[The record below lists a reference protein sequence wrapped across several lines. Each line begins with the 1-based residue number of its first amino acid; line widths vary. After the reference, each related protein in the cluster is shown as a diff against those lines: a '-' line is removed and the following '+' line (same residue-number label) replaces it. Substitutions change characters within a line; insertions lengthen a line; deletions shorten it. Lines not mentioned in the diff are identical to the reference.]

1 MKVEYSKGNRAS
13 KELIQLHRRTSFE
26 ASGRK
31 MDEFVM
37 QCYYAFIRVVS
48 A

>member
-1 MKVEYSKGNRAS
+1 MKVEYSKGIG
-13 KELIQLHRRTSFE
+13 ELIQLHRRTSFE